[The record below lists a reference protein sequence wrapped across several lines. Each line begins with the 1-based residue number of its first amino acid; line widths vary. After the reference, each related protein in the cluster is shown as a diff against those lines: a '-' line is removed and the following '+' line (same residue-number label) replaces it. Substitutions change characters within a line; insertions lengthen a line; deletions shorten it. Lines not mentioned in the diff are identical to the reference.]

1 MTENQ
6 PGVIAEDARQIIS
19 HMQAAQS
26 ALEGLDLQATQQAI
40 EALQSKLGQNDLRGM
55 RQAAQ
60 DFQTELIKADFNEED
75 FNEEDLK
82 ELWDA
87 LDVFQWETAILMIAR
102 RRSISARRRKK
113 V

>member
-75 FNEEDLK
+75 LK

>member
-6 PGVIAEDARQIIS
+6 PRGIAEDARQIIS
-19 HMQAAQS
+19 HMEAAQS

-40 EALQSKLGQNDLRGM
+40 EALQSKSDQNDLRGM
-55 RQAAQ
+55 RQAAL

-75 FNEEDLK
+75 LK

-87 LDVFQWETAILMIAR
+87 LEVFQWETAILMIAR
-102 RRSISARRRKK
+102 RRKISARRRKK

>member
-1 MTENQ
+1 
-6 PGVIAEDARQIIS
+6 
-19 HMQAAQS
+19 MQAAQS

-40 EALQSKLGQNDLRGM
+40 EALQSKLDQNDLRGM
-55 RQAAQ
+55 RQAAL
-60 DFQTELIKADFNEED
+60 DFQTELIKAD

>member
-6 PGVIAEDARQIIS
+6 PRGIAEDARQIIS

-40 EALQSKLGQNDLRGM
+40 EALQSKLDQNDLRGM

-60 DFQTELIKADFNEED
+60 DF
-75 FNEEDLK
+75 
-82 ELWDA
+82 
-87 LDVFQWETAILMIAR
+87 
-102 RRSISARRRKK
+102 
-113 V
+113 

>member
-6 PGVIAEDARQIIS
+6 PQGIAEDARQIIS

-40 EALQSKLGQNDLRGM
+40 EALQSKLDQNDLRGM

-60 DFQTELIKADFNEED
+60 DFQTELIKADFNK
-75 FNEEDLK
+75 EDLK
-82 ELWDA
+82 ELWDERSA
-87 LDVFQWETAILMIAR
+87 LGIESRVLL
-102 RRSISARRRKK
+102 
-113 V
+113 

>member
-6 PGVIAEDARQIIS
+6 PGVIAEEARQIIS

-40 EALQSKLGQNDLRGM
+40 EALQSKLDQNDLRGM
-55 RQAAQ
+55 RQAAL

-75 FNEEDLK
+75 LK

-87 LDVFQWETAILMIAR
+87 LEVFQWETAILMIAR